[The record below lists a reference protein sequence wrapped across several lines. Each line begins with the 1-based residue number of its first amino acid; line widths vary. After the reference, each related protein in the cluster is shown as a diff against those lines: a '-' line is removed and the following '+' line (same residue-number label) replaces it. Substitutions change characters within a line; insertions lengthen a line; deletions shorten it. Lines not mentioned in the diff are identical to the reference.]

1 MAEAVTRSGGG
12 SASPKLNG
20 KKKREAMANPFTIKE
35 IKRQEAIALLQ
46 SHRAEVRRG
55 YTVELQSL

>member
-1 MAEAVTRSGGG
+1 MNA
-12 SASPKLNG
+12 KLNS
-20 KKKREAMANPFTIKE
+20 KKKREAMANPGTTKG

-46 SHRAEVRRG
+46 SHRAGVRRG